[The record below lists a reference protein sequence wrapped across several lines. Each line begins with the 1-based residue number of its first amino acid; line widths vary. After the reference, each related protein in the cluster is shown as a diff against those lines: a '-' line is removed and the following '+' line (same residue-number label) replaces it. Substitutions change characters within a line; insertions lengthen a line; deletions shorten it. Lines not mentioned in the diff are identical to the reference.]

1 LSADGEGEK
10 PGRPRRPRNS
20 SRLRGSV
27 LHVDARGRAR
37 MVDVGGKRVTRRT
50 AVARGVVAMG
60 RSAFEALAGGHLA
73 KGDALA
79 VARLA
84 GIQAAK
90 KTSEIVPLCHP
101 LALESVEVDVV
112 LDAPRRE
119 AVVTA
124 TARITGK
131 TGVEMEALTAVSAAC
146 LALYDMIKAL
156 DRAAVIREIVL
167 REKSGGRSGAY
178 RRA

>member
-1 LSADGEGEK
+1 
-10 PGRPRRPRNS
+10 
-20 SRLRGSV
+20 
-27 LHVDARGRAR
+27 
-37 MVDVGGKRVTRRT
+37 MVDVGGKAATRRE
-50 AVARGVVAMG
+50 AVARGVVEMARAAFDALKAG
-60 RSAFEALAGGHLA
+60 RLA

-90 KTSEIVPLCHP
+90 RTSEIVPLCHP
-101 LALESVEVDVV
+101 LALESVEVDVA
-112 LDAPRRE
+112 LEPSRRR

-131 TGVEMEALTAVSAAC
+131 TGVEMEALTAVAAAS

-156 DRAAVIREIVL
+156 DRGAAIKEIVL
-167 REKSGGRSGAY
+167 VRKSGGRSGRY
-178 RRA
+178 RRD